1 MSSEGNLQTSKEQL
15 EAQKRISKDEN
26 ETLKK
31 QMHERD
37 GLYKVKENE
46 MA

>member
-26 ETLKK
+26 ENLLKK
-31 QMHERD
+31 MKERE
-37 GLYKVKENE
+37 GQYKAKENDL
-46 MA
+46 A